1 MTARAGTMS
10 VDGTPIS
17 QTDIARIQAE
27 EKLHAQ
33 QQRSAAMVVAASALD
48 VEDARMLLAI
58 LGLGDE
64 VVLAA
69 RSELAL
75 AAPAAAAPADKR
87 PRKRHAA

>member
-17 QTDIARIQAE
+17 QTDVARIQAE

-33 QQRSAAMVVAASALD
+33 QQRSAAKVVAASALD
-48 VEDARMLLAI
+48 VTDARMLLSI
-58 LGLGDE
+58 LGLSDE

-69 RSELAL
+69 RGEMSLDVAPV
-75 AAPAAAAPADKR
+75 AAKR